1 MPSIGN
7 DDRSLR
13 RFLRKVGVKPD
24 VANMERIGKEV
35 RMSQAEHEATLKA
48 ARETKAV
55 LRDMQ
60 GRDVHAMRRAEVQRE
75 LASRKSTR

>member
-1 MPSIGN
+1 MSSIGN
-7 DDRSLR
+7 SDRSLR
-13 RFLRKVGVKPD
+13 KFLRKVGVKPN

-35 RMSQAEHEATLKA
+35 RMSHAEHEASLRA

-60 GRDVHAMRRAEVQRE
+60 GRDVHAMRRAQVERE
-75 LASRKSTR
+75 LRSRGR